1 MKFKRVLAFLLA
13 VVLSLSCAGDF
24 GMLTAYA
31 AEDVS
36 ASAYGSVAPVEPVPS
51 ETAEEL
57 TELFEET
64 SVEPVSAEEALAAEI
79 PAEEAPAEELSVVE
93 EAPVVVTPVVET
105 PAEEPEVILPAYAY
119 ESYTGLAPIDDFYT
133 ELYVDLEGWLPTD
146 AFVWFEGAEFSD
158 LNENDIPLYIW
169 RVHVCGPQAV
179 DYEPEP
185 GETVNVTL
193 RGETVARMLRE
204 GWDLRVRVL
213 QEYQDERDAIEV
225 ETTVTWDNALSFDV
239 PSFFRWVI
247 YRHTEPAAAETPVA
261 EKAPVLS
268 GLQAAPAAVPSLTG
282 TGAPA
287 ASLNA
292 APAVSD
298 SGSDYVFPA
307 ATVALS
313 DVLSAVGITLRQ
325 NNYSVSVDSPAVS
338 LSGNRVNRN
347 GLGSFTLTAQE
358 SFSRATLSLTSTNG
372 KDSHTVTLSYP
383 VPVEEPEDGLVEFV
397 PENAIWANDDLYL
410 TGKMPGNAVVVATPV
425 TVGIAGEQVLAA
437 YDIKI
442 YPNRNQVGKKEWN
455 PKQQQSKV
463 QVHFFEDA
471 FADQDLMVYHLAD
484 AQSEPEY
491 VATVRAEDG
500 WISFEAESFS
510 VYAVTSV
517 IEKTVEIGGST
528 YRVSVVYDST
538 ARIPEGTE
546 LNVSELGQDAYL
558 ADAEQALHVGEDDT
572 VYYTKFLD
580 IALVHNGEAVEPQAP
595 VQVTVELLDADEAA
609 ELGLQVVHFG
619 LGGAEAIT
627 SRVNDDGAVT
637 FETESFSPFGFTSI
651 LSTLMSWTDDLFS
664 FSLLGVSSLF
674 SPRYTPAALPTLEE
688 GLEALEAY
696 TVSSTGLL
704 GSLTGLFVKVSRSAA
719 LALGTLESVTVYGL
733 KDGAAGAVLTEDL
746 GTEAQTLSLSGADG
760 FVMVQDTGYRRFNF
774 ELDNVTLNG
783 MMPKASEAVAADV
796 GEAYAVFTPEGEDAF
811 EALAAYDISISSGGE
826 EYQPDAEH
834 PVAVSIALPDE
845 AQDLDP
851 EALEV
856 WHVRDDG
863 TKERVEDITVE
874 NGRVRFEATGFS
886 VYVVTGY
893 VLETTIDIEGQTYK
907 VTATYDDNAGLPG
920 DAKLSVS
927 EVSVDDPR
935 YVTYLNDTAEALGVS
950 AGELGYLRL
959 LDIAIVGEDGT
970 KFTPNDQVKVTV
982 ELIDEIET
990 GDLRVVHFGAETE
1003 EIAAETEGD
1012 TVTFTTDSF
1021 SVFSFVDLT
1030 LVQSVVDAVF
1040 GSTYTDKIYENDDII
1055 VSGRMPRTAIVEVN
1069 PAEVEIEGAD
1079 VLVAYDIK
1087 IYAGVITKALGIA
1100 WQPTDGALRVQMKS
1114 DAIDVENVD
1123 VYHMAD
1129 ANSEAELVAEEV
1141 AVEENTVFFEASAF
1155 SIYTVINHQPPR
1167 RTYSFY
1173 TLNDQDQYV
1182 PFYFRTD
1189 SGEETYQQ
1197 IIKNGESLTVPELP
1211 SIDSDTTTFAGW
1223 YVFTPNS
1230 GATVPPVPGTNGT
1243 LAAESFNFN
1252 AIPAVTVDGEEVIL
1266 CARFSSFIYA
1276 IFHEQYNGSTQT
1288 WPILATRRGEVNS
1301 NTATIQISDLKVSYD
1316 DTISN
1321 DPNDPN
1327 PVATQKAF
1335 RGWSYDQQ
1343 TEQNPNPTVIT
1354 GDSITISQ
1362 NVNLYPVF
1370 VSINWLTYQSGPVGS
1385 GATYCAPVFYYVDEG
1400 ATRFPI
1406 PVRVGY
1412 TFDGWYTAE
1421 TGGVRLDSNTI
1432 VTETTEGGETVNYH
1446 GLNTSANLTGSADF
1460 EIVSGQLH
1468 LKQDAT
1474 IYAHWTEA
1482 PTKYSIV
1489 IWRQSVNDTVGL
1501 ADSEKTYDFAESR
1514 VVTANT
1520 GSTAT
1525 VSNSDKSKAGTGDY
1539 VGFHFRTCD
1548 NDAVV
1553 KGDGNTVLN
1562 VYYDRDLMTI
1572 NFVAYLYNGYNYN
1585 RTSNPTNTG
1594 SYIVKVGEVFYP
1606 VARNGN
1612 SWYYFNNDGQ
1622 PVRYSG
1628 RYYYPVYS
1636 TDYYNYY
1643 YQQEIQSWTGLYG
1656 QTFAEAGYSWNTVS
1670 AFMWRETP
1678 GNIVQT
1684 FLDSFNTSNDN
1695 TGTVYNL
1702 NYYSLSGSSIIYHYR
1717 QQLDGSYSTSDREIA
1732 YGNGGNFS
1740 FTNKYD
1746 GFTVSSYST
1755 GTNGFSSTG
1764 GTPVAG
1770 RTANEYP
1777 LHVYHERNPYTLTF
1791 IDSYTNQVLS
1801 TQEVKFGENL
1811 SSYIPSNEPVSTR
1824 VGYGFTGWYSD
1835 TSATAKFNF
1844 NRTMPS
1850 ANVAVYAG
1858 WATVWYRIEID
1869 PNYGE
1874 LTGSQST
1881 FFWEPYNGD
1890 PIREYETVTRNY
1902 VPSINGTW
1910 YFYSLDRDYYGLGDE
1925 WDEIEDTISDR
1936 GAGYTQDINHP
1947 GVDLSVRY
1955 EAQTDA
1961 YRYANWYEVKPDGS
1975 ETLYK
1980 FGEPVNH
1987 DTKLRLHW
1995 KQVGTYYLRYDAGAG
2010 SLDAGDSN
2018 EDTFKVLDSADY
2030 VDRSYV
2036 VVNRTANAPAGKNFI
2051 GWRVRGGGT
2060 TIYYPGQGLEFNAQ
2074 YAVTEIGSD
2083 GVERRYIVMDA
2094 VYSELETADL
2104 VYDAN
2109 DGVVIADQVD
2119 WGTSLA
2125 EQGGGLPTTKTT
2137 TSTRASLLGVQNN
2150 TGVVLSNGSGFSNGS
2165 LTLRGW
2171 NTQRDGHGTHFDL
2184 GDTVYLDTA
2193 GENVLFA
2200 EWEVK
2205 VYFYL
2210 NNERGDWNGTWP
2222 TGFVLD
2228 SVNNRYIYAMLA
2240 NNSVPYP
2247 GINPVQPSVSGVEDQ
2262 QFQYWS
2268 RERYLNSAP
2277 PQYNFSTPV
2286 THDLQLYAY
2295 WAAPKQVPIH
2305 VVDASSETLVNK
2317 DAQWRTA
2324 SFCVVNGTV
2333 HFESTSDAAV
2343 YTNIPSGYRYAFAT
2357 ASRTLDSISEND
2369 RIDYI
2374 YYNSNDEHAV
2384 WVHYHDGRD
2393 EALSS
2398 DREVYLIYFEDPQYL
2413 TINYLLMS
2421 NEGLLNP
2428 QTVNSSAPT
2437 QATLGVEGYDM
2448 KAAISAP
2455 MSWADAPA
2463 NQITNYTYAV
2473 CMPLPAGETVDH
2485 ARYLRV
2491 ISDVS
2496 GNDTTRPDFKL
2507 RHTWRGYEYSV
2518 NDGASWTNCGYDIRL
2533 CVIYYKQFPIT
2544 VRVHELTRGLE
2555 QDETKRFT
2563 YHVTIAQTVSTT
2575 DTVKVNGGA
2584 NQEGASETWKLLD
2597 YYEFTLADDEDQA
2610 YSVFFQQRTPSGTE
2624 TVNGKTW
2631 AFANPGDSTI
2641 TLTQTITITQTADT
2655 DFTTTNTIAHNAGP
2669 NGTYSYTFTSY
2680 NNAPDQVATYTNV
2693 RTQMKV
2699 ELHVAEAYGEPLLLR
2714 DELRVSNPAAYH
2726 VTIPINNRAALAP
2739 TGSEVK
2745 LPVDGADFFPRHN
2758 DTDHIFGGLFY
2769 GVVNEG
2775 VATVTHDRITAVSFE
2790 RISGSSFYGV
2800 YVYFQDGT
2808 RELMDESHYI
2818 FYGYY
2823 YLPTIVYMR
2832 ENYDGS
2838 LSRINPIE
2846 ANGSAVT
2853 LNGGTVTQDAV
2864 LALNYVAGQQ
2874 GATFTISQASGTGY
2888 FHVPPTLDGESTLSL
2903 DYSRL
2908 AVNGS
2913 GITSVNDPSLRFAE
2927 DKVIMLRFQ
2936 QNGPMEYS
2944 IDGGVTWS
2952 IPPDVPVVYVI
2963 YREKGHDLTIRKNVD
2978 GPSTYQAQTFTGVVI
2993 SNLLTKSEYAVTVHN
3008 PNGTTTET
3016 TTTAIGARVTPA
3028 SGGQPGTIEV
3038 PLRNGT
3044 DATIHGLPTGNYA
3057 AQEWIPAGVDL
3068 NNVELSVYLQ
3078 RAGRYANVTT
3088 FNDGTHQ
3095 GYTLSSTG
3103 SGSTYYRVDSDVI
3116 LVLTNTRKTQTVTI
3130 TKTLVDPVVNSAT
3143 FTFTGRLMD
3152 GPTDITS
3159 DIAGLS
3165 SFTIT
3170 ANTPVPGQP
3179 HTYTGT
3185 ATFTLPVGAVL
3196 TVTESMTQAESELYE
3211 GTPATGSLTV
3221 SETAAEN
3228 ELNFTN
3234 TRKSARLTITKNVT
3248 GDMGDRSS
3256 TIQFTFT
3263 LVSVA
3268 DEAPGTTYTWTK
3280 TAVGGTTSS
3289 GTLTTTAGSNTF
3301 TLAHS
3306 ESIVIELPLNKAV
3319 EIRETNG
3326 LYTPNWSTSGGAVT
3340 LTNPGTSTVTAT
3352 LTGDAHVTI
3361 TNDLPAVAPTGL
3373 SFREAPYVWILGIG
3387 AVLVWSAVLLPKKKK
3402 EED

>member
-1 MKFKRVLAFLLA
+1 M
-13 VVLSLSCAGDF
+13 
-24 GMLTAYA
+24 
-31 AEDVS
+31 
-36 ASAYGSVAPVEPVPS
+36 
-51 ETAEEL
+51 
-57 TELFEET
+57 
-64 SVEPVSAEEALAAEI
+64 
-79 PAEEAPAEELSVVE
+79 
-93 EAPVVVTPVVET
+93 
-105 PAEEPEVILPAYAY
+105 
-119 ESYTGLAPIDDFYT
+119 
-133 ELYVDLEGWLPTD
+133 
-146 AFVWFEGAEFSD
+146 
-158 LNENDIPLYIW
+158 
-169 RVHVCGPQAV
+169 
-179 DYEPEP
+179 
-185 GETVNVTL
+185 
-193 RGETVARMLRE
+193 
-204 GWDLRVRVL
+204 
-213 QEYQDERDAIEV
+213 
-225 ETTVTWDNALSFDV
+225 
-239 PSFFRWVI
+239 
-247 YRHTEPAAAETPVA
+247 
-261 EKAPVLS
+261 
-268 GLQAAPAAVPSLTG
+268 
-282 TGAPA
+282 
-287 ASLNA
+287 
-292 APAVSD
+292 
-298 SGSDYVFPA
+298 
-307 ATVALS
+307 
-313 DVLSAVGITLRQ
+313 
-325 NNYSVSVDSPAVS
+325 
-338 LSGNRVNRN
+338 
-347 GLGSFTLTAQE
+347 
-358 SFSRATLSLTSTNG
+358 
-372 KDSHTVTLSYP
+372 
-383 VPVEEPEDGLVEFV
+383 
-397 PENAIWANDDLYL
+397 
-410 TGKMPGNAVVVATPV
+410 
-425 TVGIAGEQVLAA
+425 
-437 YDIKI
+437 
-442 YPNRNQVGKKEWN
+442 
-455 PKQQQSKV
+455 
-463 QVHFFEDA
+463 
-471 FADQDLMVYHLAD
+471 
-484 AQSEPEY
+484 
-491 VATVRAEDG
+491 
-500 WISFEAESFS
+500 
-510 VYAVTSV
+510 
-517 IEKTVEIGGST
+517 
-528 YRVSVVYDST
+528 
-538 ARIPEGTE
+538 
-546 LNVSELGQDAYL
+546 
-558 ADAEQALHVGEDDT
+558 GEDDT

-580 IALVHNGEAVEPQAP
+580 IALVHNGEAVAPQAP

-619 LGGAEAIT
+619 LGGAEAVA
-627 SRVNDDGAVT
+627 SSLNGDGAVT

-704 GSLTGLFVKVSRSAA
+704 GSLTGLFVKISRSAA

-760 FVMVQDTGYRRFNF
+760 FVMVHDTGYRRFNF

-1155 SIYTVINHQPPR
+1155 SIYTVINNQPPR

-1482 PTKYSIV
+1482 STKYSIV
-1489 IWRQSVNDTVGL
+1489 IWRQSVNDDASITKTPVDYNNWYNGWYQTWYDSWSAGKTEDEIKEQLNDAL
-1501 ADSEKTYDFAESR
+1501 AAETASREVNEGYDRIKSYDFAESFDL
-1514 VVTANT
+1514 
-1520 GSTAT
+1520 GSTTGVSVSVAQVYKQLTTDSQYNSVHTEAISEENPNPYNGFSFSACDSTKT
-1525 VSNSDKSKAGTGDY
+1525 VANNGS
-1539 VGFHFRTCD
+1539 
-1548 NDAVV
+1548 
-1553 KGDGNTVLN
+1553 TVLN
-1562 VYYDRDLMTI
+1562 VYYDRNVHTLQFQVSDFSYTETTSNTGAQYGFVDGIGYVQLTRNGSNPYTWTYGTGEYGYSYTASNSTSSGYYYIPDGNGGYEYVYLNRSNGRFYRQLDEYIYEVSTSTSSGNYYIPNGNGGYDQVYLYYNNGKWYRNRFGWIFYSYSDEYTGTRYERYNYVLYSGQKYTRSQTETMATYDGTRYTRSSNTGWQTI
-1572 NFVAYLYNGYNYN
+1572 YTITGLFGASIKDHFPITGAGGVSYNGYIWEDQ
-1585 RTSNPTNTG
+1585 SSP
-1594 SYIVKVGEVFYP
+1594 KV
-1606 VARNGN
+1606 
-1612 SWYYFNNDGQ
+1612 
-1622 PVRYSG
+1622 
-1628 RYYYPVYS
+1628 
-1636 TDYYNYY
+1636 
-1643 YQQEIQSWTGLYG
+1643 
-1656 QTFAEAGYSWNTVS
+1656 
-1670 AFMWRETP
+1670 
-1678 GNIVQT
+1678 
-1684 FLDSFNTSNDN
+1684 
-1695 TGTVYNL
+1695 
-1702 NYYSLSGSSIIYHYR
+1702 
-1717 QQLDGSYSTSDREIA
+1717 
-1732 YGNGGNFS
+1732 
-1740 FTNKYD
+1740 YD
-1746 GFTVSSYST
+1746 F
-1755 GTNGFSSTG
+1755 
-1764 GTPVAG
+1764 
-1770 RTANEYP
+1770 
-1777 LHVYHERNPYTLTF
+1777 
-1791 IDSYTNQVLS
+1791 VLS
-1801 TQEVKFGENL
+1801 TIETMPDANVVFHGKARSTEKTIYYYVEVDQNQSERFFNNKYYKLYKTVSHNYNYITFEEEYHPITGYTRAYAHAEPTFVYNSQRGGYAADIGSENANYLYYDRATYRITFTDSFTQQSVIVDGAQFGNVDVKYTQNL
-1811 SSYIPSNEPVSTR
+1811 ASFIPDDPTPVSDSSDPTSVR
-1824 VGYGFTGWYSD
+1824 EGYQFTGWYAD
-1835 TSATAKFNF
+1835 SACSTRVFFEDNAAYQSYSGSKVLYEK
-1844 NRTMPS
+1844 MP
-1850 ANVAVYAG
+1850 AYNLQLFAG

-2060 TIYYPGQGLEFNAQ
+2060 TIYYPGQVLEFNAQ

-2247 GINPVQPSVSGVEDQ
+2247 RINPVQPSVSGVEDQ

-2437 QATLGVEGYDM
+2437 QATLGLEGYDM

-2473 CMPLPAGETVDH
+2473 GMPLPAGETVDH

-2496 GNDTTRPDFKL
+2496 GNDTSRPDFKL

-2563 YHVTIAQTVSTT
+2563 YHVTIAQTVSTN

-2584 NQEGASETWKLLD
+2584 NQEGASETWTLLD

-2631 AFANPGDSTI
+2631 AFANPGASKI

-2655 DFTTTNTIAHNAGP
+2655 DFTTTNTIAPNAGA

-2739 TGSEVK
+2739 TGSEVQ
-2745 LPVDGADFFPRHN
+2745 LPVNGVDFFPRHN

-2790 RISGSSFYGV
+2790 QISGSSFYGV

-3185 ATFTLPVGAVL
+3185 ATFTLPAGAVL

-3221 SETAAEN
+3221 SETAAN
-3228 ELNFTN
+3228 NRLSFTN
-3234 TRKSARLTITKNVT
+3234 TRKSAKLTITKNVT
-3248 GDMGDRSS
+3248 GDMGDRSA
-3256 TIQFTFT
+3256 TNQFTFT
-3263 LVSVA
+3263 LESVA
-3268 DEAPGTTYTWTK
+3268 DETIGTTYTWTK

-3319 EIRETNG
+3319 VISETNG
-3326 LYTPNWSTSGGAVT
+3326 LYTPSWSTSGGTVT

-3361 TNDLPAVAPTGL
+3361 TNNLPAVAPTGL